1 LFNLK
6 ALAIPLFMAQTNYN
20 TRDTDTDSD
29 SDSNSSRSGNLYFAG
44 IDSTKRRTRRRST
57 SHHLLMDAIE
67 GSEEEEKVPLP
78 DYERLSQSMRL
89 PEDTAQ
95 EPEQKALI
103 HSQSPV
109 QKPIARKLIDK
120 VFKKDAEKDKDK
132 EKEKEKDGD
141 GDGGSPVNKEKKKRS
156 SWLPDPEK
164 RWPIQG
170 WS

>member
-1 LFNLK
+1 
-6 ALAIPLFMAQTNYN
+6 MAHQTNFN
-20 TRDTDTDSD
+20 TRDIDSD
-29 SDSNSSRSGNLYFAG
+29 SDTDSNSSRSGNLHFG
-44 IDSTKRRTRRRST
+44 RSDSTKKTTRRRST

-67 GSEEEEKVPLP
+67 GSEEEKVPLP

-89 PEDTAQ
+89 PEDTVQQ
-95 EPEQKALI
+95 EPEKALT
-103 HSQSPV
+103 HSQSHV

-120 VFKKDAEKDKDK
+120 VFKKDGEKDKDK

-141 GDGGSPVNKEKKKRS
+141 GGNSPANKEKKKRS

-164 RWPIQG
+164 RWPVQG